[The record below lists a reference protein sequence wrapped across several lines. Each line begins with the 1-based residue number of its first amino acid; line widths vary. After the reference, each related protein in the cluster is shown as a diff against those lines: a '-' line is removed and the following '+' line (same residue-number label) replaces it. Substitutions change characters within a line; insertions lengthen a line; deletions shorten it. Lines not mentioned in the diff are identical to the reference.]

1 MNDRPTA
8 DELLDAVRDYLRT
21 EVAPAAPDHR
31 ARFRALIAAN
41 VIAVVCRELAA
52 GDDGRAEAADIAA
65 LLGDPAIA
73 DAGVEEANRRL
84 AGPIRSGGADEGE
97 HARAV
102 RAFVRGQVEGKLA
115 VNNPAFLQRF
125 AESNG

>member
-31 ARFRALIAAN
+31 SRFRALIAAN
-41 VIAVVCRELAA
+41 VVAIVRRELAA
-52 GDDGRAEAADIAA
+52 GVDGSKEVAAIAA
-65 LLGDPAIA
+65 LLDQPALLEQPV
-73 DAGVEEANRRL
+73 DEANRRL
-84 AGPIRSGGADEGE
+84 AAHIRTGGADEGE

-115 VNNPAFLQRF
+115 VNNPTFLERF
-125 AESNG
+125 ESQGR